1 MMSNRYYH
9 SATVIDCIV
18 QRLVDEGIIQSFGVP
33 GDYAFPVCDAVERNP
48 KSTGSAAQTKC
59 IWRSFRPALNTG
71 MKPRRLK
78 QPETS
83 TTKHLLLKRRSHV
96 L

>member
-1 MMSNRYYH
+1 MMCNRYDH

-33 GDYAFPVCDAVERNP
+33 GDYAFPVCDAVKRNP

-59 IWRSFRPALNTG
+59 IWRSFRPAEDWYQAT
-71 MKPRRLK
+71 P
-78 QPETS
+78 
-83 TTKHLLLKRRSHV
+83 TKAAGDINYEDLLLNRRSHV

>member
-1 MMSNRYYH
+1 MTMRTT
-9 SATVIDCIV
+9 TVIGYIV
-18 QRLVDEGIIQSFGVP
+18 QRLVDEGITQCFGVP
-33 GDYAFPVCDAVERNP
+33 RDYAFPVCDALERNP